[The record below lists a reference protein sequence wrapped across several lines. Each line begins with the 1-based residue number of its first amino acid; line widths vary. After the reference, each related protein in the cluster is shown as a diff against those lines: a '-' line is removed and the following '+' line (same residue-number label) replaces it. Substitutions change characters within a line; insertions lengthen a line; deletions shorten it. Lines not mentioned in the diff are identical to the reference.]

1 MTGDDRSDPLSD
13 VLNIFAAPLAGT
25 IRSIDQFRKG
35 VDEFLR
41 GVENFNRTM
50 ETLNETAAA
59 DQRVARR
66 GRGADQGGDARRSPG
81 RSSWPTR

>member
-50 ETLNETAAA
+50 ETLNETA
-59 DQRVARR
+59 QRINVLARR
-66 GRGADQGGDARRSPG
+66 DRGTDQGGDAAGHPDGQAG
-81 RSSWPTR
+81 R